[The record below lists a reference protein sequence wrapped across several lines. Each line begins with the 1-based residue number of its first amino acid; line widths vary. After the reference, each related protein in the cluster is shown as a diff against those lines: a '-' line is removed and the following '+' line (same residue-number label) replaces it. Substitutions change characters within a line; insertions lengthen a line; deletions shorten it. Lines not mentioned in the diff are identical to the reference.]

1 MVRLKR
7 QPRGG
12 PSRIERSGC
21 AHAAWKSIQA
31 ELKGR
36 KGEDTV
42 HEVLVASG
50 LPCLHDIR
58 IPKASGD
65 GTAQIDHLVLLPHAI
80 MVIDTKYYA
89 GHLSGHPN
97 DDYWR
102 QRLRTDEDTRLIYSP
117 FRQNEKHCA
126 AVRAI
131 TCQTKLDIEIL
142 NRVVLTGRAT
152 VCPELKPV
160 VRDCDALKAELI
172 LSRGPI
178 PELMMQAWQGI
189 LQAVCHLVAS
199 VARSG

>member
-1 MVRLKR
+1 MARIR
-7 QPRGG
+7 RRPRGG
-12 PSRIERSGC
+12 PSRIERSDS

-42 HEVLVASG
+42 REVLTASG

-58 IPKASGD
+58 LPKASGD
-65 GTAQIDHLVLLPHAI
+65 GMTQIDHLALLPHAI
-80 MVIDTKYYA
+80 MVIETKHYA

-102 QRLRTDEDTRLIYSP
+102 QRLGTDEEGRLIYSP
-117 FRQNEKHCA
+117 LRQNDGHCA
-126 AVRAI
+126 AVRSI
-131 TCQTKLDIEIL
+131 TCQSRLDIEIL

-152 VCPELKPV
+152 VSPDLKPV

-172 LSRGPI
+172 LSRGVI
-178 PELMMQAWQGI
+178 PGSMMGAWQRI
-189 LQAVCHLVAS
+189 LRVVRHHPA
-199 VARSG
+199 G